1 MKRTFHGEHI
11 FYITVPRVGAK
22 AMIMG
27 PGTILG
33 VKMWKNLKKH
43 SEGKKTL
50 VITGTTPIDR

>member
-11 FYITVPRVGAK
+11 FYVTVLRVGVKAMITVP
-22 AMIMG
+22 
-27 PGTILG
+27 GTIVG